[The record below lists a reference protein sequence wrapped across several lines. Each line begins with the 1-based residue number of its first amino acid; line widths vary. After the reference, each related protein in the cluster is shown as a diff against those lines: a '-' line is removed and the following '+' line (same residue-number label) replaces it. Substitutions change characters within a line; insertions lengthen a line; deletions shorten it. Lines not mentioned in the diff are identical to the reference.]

1 MIETLD
7 DVKLFYWKRFKRFYI
22 PYLVCLTVLFL
33 GGWFESGKQFV
44 LSLIGLSTYIGSS
57 PNTVWYF
64 SMLMSFY
71 ALTPILL
78 YLKKRNHFYF
88 YALTFGLICLY
99 VLFSRING
107 MYFPFYLLGIL
118 ITDKRLKVLT
128 SKWIYIIT
136 FMISFILLLYVQ
148 DKWGGLLI
156 CRYFLIFCG
165 IFLIVKLSQSLCCN
179 ASLKFWNLLAYSSMM
194 AYLYHRIH
202 YKIIGFIISPDG
214 ITSIIL
220 FAIMG
225 VISLFLISYWLQK
238 YMIIFPVNIWDKT
251 KLLIMIHTRK
261 DLQEYLSA
269 DKAAMG
275 FGKGRR
281 SIWKECLKGNIEDV
295 FLMRFI
301 CSMRK
306 YEYVF
311 NNYKNGDSVG
321 KLFTCYISIA
331 ISENV

>member
-1 MIETLD
+1 MNNARNGVFDVARALCVLYIVAFWHLLNYFPSIKLNGMSLQVCSSITIVVLGTFTFMSGFFLKKYVIETLD

-148 DKWGGLLI
+148 DKWGLLI

-238 YMIIFPVNIWDKT
+238 IYDNF
-251 KLLIMIHTRK
+251 
-261 DLQEYLSA
+261 S
-269 DKAAMG
+269 
-275 FGKGRR
+275 
-281 SIWKECLKGNIEDV
+281 
-295 FLMRFI
+295 
-301 CSMRK
+301 RK
-306 YEYVF
+306 YM
-311 NNYKNGDSVG
+311 G
-321 KLFTCYISIA
+321 
-331 ISENV
+331 

>member
-1 MIETLD
+1 MNNARNGVFDVARALCVLYIVAFWHLLSYFPSIKLNGMSLQVCSSITIVVLGTFTFMSGFFLKKYVIETLD

-238 YMIIFPVNIWDKT
+238 IYDNF
-251 KLLIMIHTRK
+251 
-261 DLQEYLSA
+261 S
-269 DKAAMG
+269 
-275 FGKGRR
+275 
-281 SIWKECLKGNIEDV
+281 
-295 FLMRFI
+295 
-301 CSMRK
+301 RK
-306 YEYVF
+306 YM
-311 NNYKNGDSVG
+311 G
-321 KLFTCYISIA
+321 
-331 ISENV
+331 

>member
-1 MIETLD
+1 MNNSRNGVFDVARALCVLYIVAFWHLLNYFPTIKLNGISLQVCSSITIVVLGTFTFMSGFFLKKYAIETLD

-88 YALTFGLICLY
+88 FAFTFGLICLF

-118 ITDKRLKVLT
+118 VTDKHLKVLT

-179 ASLKFWNLLAYSSMM
+179 ASLKFWNLLAYSSMV

-238 YMIIFPVNIWDKT
+238 IYDNF
-251 KLLIMIHTRK
+251 
-261 DLQEYLSA
+261 S
-269 DKAAMG
+269 
-275 FGKGRR
+275 
-281 SIWKECLKGNIEDV
+281 
-295 FLMRFI
+295 
-301 CSMRK
+301 RK
-306 YEYVF
+306 YM
-311 NNYKNGDSVG
+311 G
-321 KLFTCYISIA
+321 
-331 ISENV
+331 

>member
-1 MIETLD
+1 MNNARNGVFDVARALCVLYIVAFWHLLNYFPTIKLNGISLQVCSSITIVVLGTFTFMSGFFLKKYAIETLD

-88 YALTFGLICLY
+88 FAFTFGLICLF

-118 ITDKRLKVLT
+118 VTDKHLKVLT

-156 CRYFLIFCG
+156 WRYFLIFCG

-238 YMIIFPVNIWDKT
+238 IYDNF
-251 KLLIMIHTRK
+251 
-261 DLQEYLSA
+261 S
-269 DKAAMG
+269 
-275 FGKGRR
+275 
-281 SIWKECLKGNIEDV
+281 
-295 FLMRFI
+295 
-301 CSMRK
+301 RK
-306 YEYVF
+306 YM
-311 NNYKNGDSVG
+311 G
-321 KLFTCYISIA
+321 
-331 ISENV
+331 

>member
-1 MIETLD
+1 MSNSRNGVFDVARALCVLYIVAFWHLLNYFPSIKLNGMSLQVCSSITIVVLGTFTFMSGFFLKKYVIETLD

-118 ITDKRLKVLT
+118 VADKHLKVLT
-128 SKWIYIIT
+128 SKWIYTIT

-148 DKWGGLLI
+148 NEWGGAI
-156 CRYFLIFCG
+156 DMEVFLDI
-165 IFLIVKLSQSLCCN
+165 L
-179 ASLKFWNLLAYSSMM
+179 WNISN
-194 AYLYHRIH
+194 
-202 YKIIGFIISPDG
+202 YKIV
-214 ITSIIL
+214 T
-220 FAIMG
+220 
-225 VISLFLISYWLQK
+225 
-238 YMIIFPVNIWDKT
+238 
-251 KLLIMIHTRK
+251 
-261 DLQEYLSA
+261 
-269 DKAAMG
+269 
-275 FGKGRR
+275 
-281 SIWKECLKGNIEDV
+281 V
-295 FLMRFI
+295 FML
-301 CSMRK
+301 
-306 YEYVF
+306 
-311 NNYKNGDSVG
+311 
-321 KLFTCYISIA
+321 
-331 ISENV
+331 

>member
-1 MIETLD
+1 MNNARNGVFDVARALCVLYIVAFWHLLNYFPSIKLNGMSLQVCSSITIVVLGTFTFMSGFFLKKYVIETLD

-88 YALTFGLICLY
+88 FAFTFGLICLF

-118 ITDKRLKVLT
+118 VTDKHLKVLT

-148 DKWGGLLI
+148 DKWGGGLLI
-156 CRYFLIFCG
+156 WRYFLIFCG

-238 YMIIFPVNIWDKT
+238 IYDNF
-251 KLLIMIHTRK
+251 
-261 DLQEYLSA
+261 S
-269 DKAAMG
+269 
-275 FGKGRR
+275 
-281 SIWKECLKGNIEDV
+281 
-295 FLMRFI
+295 
-301 CSMRK
+301 RK
-306 YEYVF
+306 YM
-311 NNYKNGDSVG
+311 G
-321 KLFTCYISIA
+321 
-331 ISENV
+331 

>member
-1 MIETLD
+1 MNNARNGVFDVARALCVLYIVAFWHLLNYFPSIKLNGMSLQVCSSITIVVLGTFTFMSGFFLKKYVIETLD

-238 YMIIFPVNIWDKT
+238 IYDNF
-251 KLLIMIHTRK
+251 
-261 DLQEYLSA
+261 S
-269 DKAAMG
+269 
-275 FGKGRR
+275 
-281 SIWKECLKGNIEDV
+281 
-295 FLMRFI
+295 
-301 CSMRK
+301 RK
-306 YEYVF
+306 YM
-311 NNYKNGDSVG
+311 G
-321 KLFTCYISIA
+321 
-331 ISENV
+331 

>member
-1 MIETLD
+1 MNNARNGVFDVARALCVLYIVAFWHLLNYFPSIKLNGMSLQVCSSITIVVLGTFTFMSGFFLKKYVIETLD

-148 DKWGGLLI
+148 DKWGGAPI

-238 YMIIFPVNIWDKT
+238 IYDNF
-251 KLLIMIHTRK
+251 
-261 DLQEYLSA
+261 S
-269 DKAAMG
+269 
-275 FGKGRR
+275 
-281 SIWKECLKGNIEDV
+281 
-295 FLMRFI
+295 
-301 CSMRK
+301 RK
-306 YEYVF
+306 YM
-311 NNYKNGDSVG
+311 G
-321 KLFTCYISIA
+321 
-331 ISENV
+331 

>member
-1 MIETLD
+1 MNNARNGVFDVARALCVLYIVAFWHLLNYFPSIKLNGMSLQVCSSITIVVLGTFTFMSGFFLKKYVIETLD

-148 DKWGGLLI
+148 DKWGVGLLI

-238 YMIIFPVNIWDKT
+238 IYDNF
-251 KLLIMIHTRK
+251 
-261 DLQEYLSA
+261 S
-269 DKAAMG
+269 
-275 FGKGRR
+275 
-281 SIWKECLKGNIEDV
+281 
-295 FLMRFI
+295 
-301 CSMRK
+301 RK
-306 YEYVF
+306 YM
-311 NNYKNGDSVG
+311 G
-321 KLFTCYISIA
+321 
-331 ISENV
+331 

>member
-1 MIETLD
+1 MNNARNGVFDVARALCVLYIVAFWHLLNYFPSIKLNGMSLQVCSSITIVVLGTFTFMSGFFLKKYVIETLD

-179 ASLKFWNLLAYSSMM
+179 ASLKFWNLLVYSSMM

-238 YMIIFPVNIWDKT
+238 IYDNF
-251 KLLIMIHTRK
+251 
-261 DLQEYLSA
+261 S
-269 DKAAMG
+269 
-275 FGKGRR
+275 
-281 SIWKECLKGNIEDV
+281 
-295 FLMRFI
+295 
-301 CSMRK
+301 RK
-306 YEYVF
+306 YM
-311 NNYKNGDSVG
+311 G
-321 KLFTCYISIA
+321 
-331 ISENV
+331 

>member
-1 MIETLD
+1 MNNARNGVFDVARALCVLYIVAFWHLLNYFPSIKLNGMSLQVCSSITIVVLGTFTFMSGFFLKKYVIETLD

-118 ITDKRLKVLT
+118 VADKHLKVLT
-128 SKWIYIIT
+128 SKWIYTIT

-148 DKWGGLLI
+148 NEWGGAI
-156 CRYFLIFCG
+156 DMEVFLDI
-165 IFLIVKLSQSLCCN
+165 L
-179 ASLKFWNLLAYSSMM
+179 WNISN
-194 AYLYHRIH
+194 
-202 YKIIGFIISPDG
+202 YKIV
-214 ITSIIL
+214 T
-220 FAIMG
+220 
-225 VISLFLISYWLQK
+225 
-238 YMIIFPVNIWDKT
+238 
-251 KLLIMIHTRK
+251 
-261 DLQEYLSA
+261 
-269 DKAAMG
+269 
-275 FGKGRR
+275 
-281 SIWKECLKGNIEDV
+281 V
-295 FLMRFI
+295 FML
-301 CSMRK
+301 
-306 YEYVF
+306 
-311 NNYKNGDSVG
+311 
-321 KLFTCYISIA
+321 
-331 ISENV
+331 

>member
-148 DKWGGLLI
+148 DKWGG
-156 CRYFLIFCG
+156 
-165 IFLIVKLSQSLCCN
+165 
-179 ASLKFWNLLAYSSMM
+179 
-194 AYLYHRIH
+194 
-202 YKIIGFIISPDG
+202 
-214 ITSIIL
+214 
-220 FAIMG
+220 
-225 VISLFLISYWLQK
+225 
-238 YMIIFPVNIWDKT
+238 
-251 KLLIMIHTRK
+251 
-261 DLQEYLSA
+261 
-269 DKAAMG
+269 AAHM
-275 FGKGRR
+275 
-281 SIWKECLKGNIEDV
+281 
-295 FLMRFI
+295 
-301 CSMRK
+301 
-306 YEYVF
+306 
-311 NNYKNGDSVG
+311 
-321 KLFTCYISIA
+321 
-331 ISENV
+331 

>member
-1 MIETLD
+1 MSNSRNGVFDVARALCVLYIVAFWHLLNYFPSIKLNGMSLQVCSSITIVVLGTFTFMSGFFLKKYVIETLD

-118 ITDKRLKVLT
+118 VADKHLKVLT
-128 SKWIYIIT
+128 SKWIYTIT

-148 DKWGGLLI
+148 NEWGGLLTWK
-156 CRYFLIFCG
+156 YFLIFCG
-165 IFLIVKLSQSLCCN
+165 IFLIIKLSQSLCCN

-202 YKIIGFIISPDG
+202 YKVIGLIISPDG
-214 ITSIIL
+214 ITNIIL
-220 FAIMG
+220 FVIVG
-225 VISLFLISYWLQK
+225 VISLFFISYWLQK
-238 YMIIFPVNIWDKT
+238 IYDNF
-251 KLLIMIHTRK
+251 
-261 DLQEYLSA
+261 S
-269 DKAAMG
+269 
-275 FGKGRR
+275 
-281 SIWKECLKGNIEDV
+281 
-295 FLMRFI
+295 
-301 CSMRK
+301 RK
-306 YEYVF
+306 YM
-311 NNYKNGDSVG
+311 G
-321 KLFTCYISIA
+321 
-331 ISENV
+331 